1 MKEPWVQTYRPTQ
14 LDEIVGHDEAVC
26 KFERLAR
33 HADTSNKAIY
43 FTGPHGTGKTATV
56 YAFADEHD
64 HEVIEL
70 NASDTRKKSV
80 VKDFLNNVIGQ
91 QSLLAKGKIILID
104 EIEGIS
110 GRSDRGAQSAI
121 KTIIDKSPY
130 PVVLTGINAYNRDYK
145 KLRKKSIVLSYDKL
159 SATTITDRLKHIAE
173 QENVTYDDRDLKQ
186 LARSAGGD
194 LRAAINDFQANTV
207 DGELVLDDDQLSGR
221 DLTTAMQDALTRV
234 FKTTN
239 PSVAREAYDTVD
251 ERLDDIFLW
260 VADNLHKEYTDADDR
275 RRGYDAVSKADV
287 FFGRTRRR
295 QYFRLYSY
303 CYTLLSVGVALAK
316 DEPYPKSVS
325 YEESE
330 RPLQIWI
337 HNRKT
342 KKEEAVARKLAG
354 LVHTSPERA
363 RHDVL
368 PFLQALANKDD
379 GFGRALAAKL
389 DLEDKQRDWLLS

>member
-14 LDEIVGHDEAVC
+14 LDEIVGHDEAVG

-130 PVVLTGINAYNRDYK
+130 PVVLTGINAYERDYK

-342 KKEEAVARKLAG
+342 KKEEAVARKLAE

-379 GFGRALAAKL
+379 RFGPALAAKL

>member
-1 MKEPWVQTYRPTQ
+1 MQEPWVQQYRPRR
-14 LDEIVGHDEAVC
+14 LDDVIGHDDAIG
-26 KFERLAR
+26 KFKRLAL
-33 HADTSNKAIY
+33 HADGSNKAIY
-43 FTGPHGTGKTATV
+43 FNGPHGTGKTATV

-80 VKDFLNNVIGQ
+80 VKDFMNNVIGQ
-91 QSLLAKGKIILID
+91 QSLLAKSKILLID

-130 PVVLTGINAYNRDYK
+130 PVVLTGINAYDRDYK
-145 KLRKKSIVLSYDKL
+145 KLRKKSIVLDFDKL
-159 SATTITDRLKHIAE
+159 SSKDIAGRLRHIANK
-173 QENVTYDDRDLKQ
+173 ENIAFEDRDLKQ

-207 DGELVLDDDQLSGR
+207 DQELILDDDQLSGR
-221 DLTTAMQDALTRV
+221 DLTTAMKDALTRI
-234 FKTTN
+234 FKTKN
-239 PSVAREAYDTVD
+239 PEVAREAYDTVD

-260 VADNLHKEYTDADDR
+260 VADNLHKEYTKPADR
-275 RRGYDAVSKADV
+275 RRGYDAISTADV

-295 QYFRLYSY
+295 QYYRFYSY

-316 DEPYPKSVS
+316 DEPYAKQVEH
-325 YEESE
+325 EESE

-342 KKEEAVARKLAG
+342 KKEEAVAERLATAT
-354 LVHTSPERA
+354 HTSPERA

-368 PFLQALANKDD
+368 PFLKAIVDQDET
-379 GFGRALAAKL
+379 FGEALAATL
-389 DLEDKQRDWLLS
+389 DLEEKQRDWLLS